1 MEPNA
6 SLSFH
11 FMNWLN
17 EIEKERLKGE
27 RVGWFAF
34 FFVVGYGRQQ
44 AANAPQQRR
53 RANQTNQLTSLSLWM
68 E

>member
-34 FFVVGYGRQQ
+34 FFVVGYGLLRQPMLRNKEDEQ
-44 AANAPQQRR
+44 IKP
-53 RANQTNQLTSLSLWM
+53 TN
-68 E
+68 